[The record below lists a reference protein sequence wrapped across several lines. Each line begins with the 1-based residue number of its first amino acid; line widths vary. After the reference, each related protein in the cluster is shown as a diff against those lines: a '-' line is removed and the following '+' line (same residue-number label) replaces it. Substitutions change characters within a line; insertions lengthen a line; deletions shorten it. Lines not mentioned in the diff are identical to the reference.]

1 MPVVDPLSMGLITN
15 SLSPTQSSII
25 GTIQR
30 GRNDATAPLS
40 SSPLLS
46 FHFVSYANRT
56 AALGSTSSTP
66 SPESEG
72 RKDLQT
78 TTSPES
84 KERKDLQTTISPESE
99 EQKDLQTAI
108 PPESEGRKDLQ
119 TTIAALREEI
129 GRLKQENLE
138 VTGQLEM
145 AVASKEK
152 YDRLMVDLNA
162 ERATLRR
169 QVSNLKVSIRIWL

>member
-1 MPVVDPLSMGLITN
+1 MGWITN

-46 FHFVSYANRT
+46 LHFVSYANRT
-56 AALGSTSSTP
+56 AALGSASSTP
-66 SPESEG
+66 SPESEE
-72 RKDLQT
+72 RRDLQT
-78 TTSPES
+78 TTPPTTPPES
-84 KERKDLQTTISPESE
+84 KERKGLQTTISPESE

-108 PPESEGRKDLQ
+108 SPESEGRKDLQ
-119 TTIAALREEI
+119 TTIVALREEI
-129 GRLKQENLE
+129 GKLKQENLE
-138 VTGQLEM
+138 VTGQLEV

-152 YDRLMVDLNA
+152 YDRLVVDLNA
-162 ERATLRR
+162 ERATLQR
-169 QVSNLKVSIRIWL
+169 QVSNLEVSIRIWL

>member
-1 MPVVDPLSMGLITN
+1 MPIVDPLSMGLITN
-15 SLSPTQSSII
+15 SLSPPTQSSII
-25 GTIQR
+25 GTLQR
-30 GRNDATAPLS
+30 GRNDAAAPLS

-46 FHFVSYANRT
+46 THFVPYANRT
-56 AALGSTSSTP
+56 AALESASSTP
-66 SPESEG
+66 SPESE
-72 RKDLQT
+72 
-78 TTSPES
+78 
-84 KERKDLQTTISPESE
+84 ERKDLQTTISPESE

-129 GRLKQENLE
+129 GKLKQENLE
-138 VTGQLEM
+138 VTGQLEV

-169 QVSNLKVSIRIWL
+169 QVSDLKVSIRI

>member
-1 MPVVDPLSMGLITN
+1 MGLITN
-15 SLSPTQSSII
+15 SLSPPTQSSII
-25 GTIQR
+25 GTLQR
-30 GRNDATAPLS
+30 GRNDAAAPLS

-46 FHFVSYANRT
+46 IHFVSYANRT
-56 AALGSTSSTP
+56 AALESASSTP
-66 SPESEG
+66 SPESE
-72 RKDLQT
+72 
-78 TTSPES
+78 
-84 KERKDLQTTISPESE
+84 ERKDLQTTISPESE

-129 GRLKQENLE
+129 GKLKQENLE
-138 VTGQLEM
+138 VTGQLEV

-169 QVSNLKVSIRIWL
+169 QVSDLKVSIRI